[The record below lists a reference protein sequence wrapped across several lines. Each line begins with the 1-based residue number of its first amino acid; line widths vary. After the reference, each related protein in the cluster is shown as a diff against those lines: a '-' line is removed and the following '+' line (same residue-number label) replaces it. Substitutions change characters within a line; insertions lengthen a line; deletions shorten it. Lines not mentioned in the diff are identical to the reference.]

1 LVGRESLL
9 ALKEPVY
16 NIKKAMD
23 KVRKQRDRIQRQNI
37 DPETKRAMLDQ
48 LDQRLNQQL
57 QVIPRLKE
65 YADLPLIPST
75 FL

>member
-1 LVGRESLL
+1 
-9 ALKEPVY
+9 
-16 NIKKAMD
+16 MD

-37 DPETKRAMLDQ
+37 DPEIKRAMLDQ

-57 QVIPRLKE
+57 QVVPRLKE